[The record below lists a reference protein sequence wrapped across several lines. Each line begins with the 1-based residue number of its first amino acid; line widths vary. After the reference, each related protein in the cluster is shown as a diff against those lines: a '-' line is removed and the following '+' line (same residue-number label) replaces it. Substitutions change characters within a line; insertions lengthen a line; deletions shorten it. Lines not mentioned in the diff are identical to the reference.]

1 MTLRSLLVATLAV
14 GALPALAAA
23 QRPTSG
29 PDGRLLRL
37 GVDSLAMYLVQGTDT
52 TRTGTLRDELS
63 VAHEDGRELLRRV
76 YVSIDRVLGMRVD
89 TLVDVRA
96 DLRPVRHRSHTDR
109 AMEAVDFAAGRAS
122 GWLRPAN
129 GDSVPVDASSADAFN
144 ASSFDLVLRA
154 SPLRDGWEATIP
166 TFHPTTRAVTALR
179 ARVVGA
185 EHVAQEWCWR
195 VQAEFAGTP
204 VTFWIGR
211 TSRAL
216 RQQVMQVRPDVQI
229 LFRPM
234 TTPTPSRR
242 AT

>member
-1 MTLRSLLVATLAV
+1 MPLRSLLIATLAA

-23 QRPTSG
+23 QRPTPG

-63 VAHEDGRELLRRV
+63 VVHEDGRELLRRV
-76 YVSIDRVLGMRVD
+76 YISIDRVLGTRVD

-96 DLRPVRHRSHTDR
+96 ALRPVRHRSHTDR
-109 AMEAVDFAAGRAS
+109 AVEVIDFAAGRAS
-122 GWLRPAN
+122 GWLRLAN
-129 GDSVPVDASSADAFN
+129 GDSVAVDAAADAFN

-154 SPLRDGWEATIP
+154 SPLREGWEATIP
-166 TFHPTTRAVTALR
+166 TFYPPTRAVMALR
-179 ARVVGA
+179 ARVVGV
-185 EHVAQEWCWR
+185 EHVAQERCWR
-195 VQAEFAGTP
+195 VQAEFGGTP
-204 VTFWIGR
+204 VTFWIGQ

-216 RQQVMQVRPDVQI
+216 RQQVMQVRPGVQI

-234 TTPTPSRR
+234 TASTPPRR